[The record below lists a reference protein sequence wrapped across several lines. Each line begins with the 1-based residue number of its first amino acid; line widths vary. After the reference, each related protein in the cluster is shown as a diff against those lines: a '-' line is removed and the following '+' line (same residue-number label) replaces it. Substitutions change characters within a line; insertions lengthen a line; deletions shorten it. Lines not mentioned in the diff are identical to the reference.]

1 MIAKAARAGPTKE
14 LSLSKRSIVRATPF
28 RIAKTGKINAPKGRY
43 ERCPAKPDGGRDKS
57 NGIECAPIQIHNAAR
72 SGSPVLPVAL
82 PAVAHAISAI
92 KDVGSKSHATL
103 RKTWGNA
110 APSTRVNIVIDP

>member
-1 MIAKAARAGPTKE
+1 
-14 LSLSKRSIVRATPF
+14 VRATPL

-43 ERCPAKPDGGRDKS
+43 ERWPANPDGGSDKS
-57 NGIECAPIQIHNAAR
+57 KGIECAPIQIHSAAL

-82 PAVAHAISAI
+82 PAVAQARSAI
-92 KDVGSKSHATL
+92 NEVGSKSQATL

-110 APSTRVNIVIDP
+110 APSTRVNIVIDPWLRVTNARFR